1 MLFQPSEFIPSS
13 FGSSGSDVI
22 DATESNVFSMTVNGT
37 STVSAYQ
44 INIYENTT
52 GSASVYDSGV
62 VELAEPFYPTN
73 YDGSTNRFEVTVP
86 SNDSGETDYT
96 TMVNEYVNGYKWT
109 ITLWEE
115 YDSGSPTDTAI
126 TSAENYIKTKIPSTV
141 TIDASTAPATITSRA
156 NLWKAIF
163 TSTSSV
169 KQFRWFLAEITSGVS
184 TVIYTSDFV
193 NQTPQIWFRYDGLV
207 SGKTYAVRVQVVTQD
222 GVSCY
227 SSWSESAVSYT
238 TLVATGTTTV
248 TAVAG
253 GVQVGW
259 SGIQY
264 IEGEALLIADDTAST
279 NYTIVDNYPVTGQKS
294 ISVGADTYIQFASS
308 ATFDLDLND
317 NGSLVVCL
325 YPDGYSGA
333 STTYVQSESD
343 DSVESR
349 ELVHSGYVAGLF
361 PADDLYPSDSLY
373 PSAGDQGEF
382 QYTVNGTTYTHTCVG
397 EFTVTKFVII
407 MRPNSI
413 EVLEFEKE

>member
-1 MLFQPSEFIPSS
+1 
-13 FGSSGSDVI
+13 
-22 DATESNVFSMTVNGT
+22 MTVNGT

-62 VELAEPFYPTN
+62 VELAEVFYPTN
-73 YDGSTNRFEVTVP
+73 YDGSANRFEITVP
-86 SNDSGETDYT
+86 SNDSGESDHT
-96 TMVNEYVNGYKWT
+96 TMVNEYANGYKWT
-109 ITLWEE
+109 VTLWEE
-115 YDSGSPTDTAI
+115 YDSGAPTDTAI

-141 TIDASTAPATITSRA
+141 TIDATTAPATITSRA

-169 KQFRWFLAEITSGVS
+169 KQFRWFLAEVTTGGN
-184 TVIYTSDFV
+184 TVIYTGEYV

-227 SSWSESAVSYT
+227 SSWAESAVSYT

-279 NYTIVDNYPVTGQKS
+279 NYTIVDDYPTTGQKS
-294 ISVGADTYIQFASS
+294 ISVGSDTYIKFASS
-308 ATFDLDLND
+308 ATFDLDLD
-317 NGSLVVCL
+317 DDGALVVCL
-325 YPDGYSGA
+325 YPDGYAGA
-333 STTYVQSESD
+333 SATYVTSESD
-343 DSVESR
+343 DELESR
-349 ELVHSGYVAGLF
+349 ELIHSGYEAGLF

-373 PSAGDQGEF
+373 PSAGNQGTFE
-382 QYTVNGTTYTHTCVG
+382 YTVNGTTYTYACVG
-397 EFTVTKFVII
+397 EFTLTKFVIV
-407 MRPNSI
+407 MRPGSI
-413 EVLEFEKE
+413 TVSEFTKE

>member
-13 FGSSGSDVI
+13 FGASGSDVI
-22 DATESNVFSMTVNGT
+22 DATESNTFSMTVNGT
-37 STVSAYQ
+37 STISAYQ
-44 INIYENTT
+44 LNIYENTT
-52 GSASVYDSGV
+52 LSTSVYDSGV
-62 VELAEPFYPTN
+62 IELAEAFYPTS
-73 YDGSTNRFEVTVP
+73 YDGTSNRFEVTVP
-86 SNDSGETDYT
+86 SNDSGATPHT
-96 TMVNEYVNGYKWT
+96 NMVNEYVNGYKWT

-141 TIDASTAPATITSRA
+141 VIDATTAPATITSRA

-169 KQFRWFLAEITSGVS
+169 KQFRWFLAEVTTGGNTI
-184 TVIYTSDFV
+184 IYTSEFV

-264 IEGEALLIADDTAST
+264 IEGDAFLISDNTAST
-279 NYTIVDNYPVTGQKS
+279 NYSIIDNYPETGQKS
-294 ISVGADTYIQFASS
+294 ISVGSDTYIEFASS
-308 ATFDLDLND
+308 ATFDLDLD
-317 NGSLVVCL
+317 DDGTLVVCL

-333 STTYVQSESD
+333 NTAYVTSESD

-349 ELVHSGYVAGLF
+349 TLVHSGYKAGLF
-361 PADDLYPSDSLY
+361 PADNLYPSESLY
-373 PSAGDQGEF
+373 PSAGDQGVF
-382 QYTVNGTTYTHTCVG
+382 QYTINGTTYSYTCVG
-397 EFTVTKFVII
+397 ELTLTKFVIV
-407 MRPNSI
+407 MRPDSI
-413 EVLEFEKE
+413 TVSEFIRE